1 MPRTSVVNAV
11 QYRLRRLLAIAAA
24 VFTVPALAVIVGSA
38 PNANAFSREGLPVEY
53 LDVYSTA
60 MGRNI
65 RVQFQPGGAAA
76 PTSSPGGAAAPT
88 SSPGGAAAPTSSPA
102 GAAAPTSSPAGAAA
116 PTSSPS
122 GTKAV
127 YLLDGMRAQ
136 DDYSGWDIN
145 TPAFEW
151 FYQSGISTVMPVGGQ
166 SSFYTDWYSPS
177 SFNKQPYTYKWE
189 TFLTSELPLWLAA
202 NKQISMTGNGVVGL
216 SMSGGA
222 ALILSAYHPE
232 QFKYAA
238 SLSGFLNPSALLMQ
252 QAIRV
257 AMLDAGGYNV
267 DNMWGAPWD
276 GAWKRNDPIKQV
288 SRIVANGTRL
298 WIYCAPGGSTP
309 LDEGADPNQAF
320 NADSLESMAI
330 KSNKDF
336 QEAYAKAGGNNATFV
351 FPTSGNHAW
360 PYWGQQLNSLKP
372 DLITSLNS

>member
-1 MPRTSVVNAV
+1 
-11 QYRLRRLLAIAAA
+11 
-24 VFTVPALAVIVGSA
+24 
-38 PNANAFSREGLPVEY
+38 
-53 LDVYSTA
+53 
-60 MGRNI
+60 
-65 RVQFQPGGAAA
+65 
-76 PTSSPGGAAAPT
+76 
-88 SSPGGAAAPTSSPA
+88 
-102 GAAAPTSSPAGAAA
+102 
-116 PTSSPS
+116 
-122 GTKAV
+122 
-127 YLLDGMRAQ
+127 
-136 DDYSGWDIN
+136 
-145 TPAFEW
+145 
-151 FYQSGISTVMPVGGQ
+151 
-166 SSFYTDWYSPS
+166 
-177 SFNKQPYTYKWE
+177 
-189 TFLTSELPLWLAA
+189 
-202 NKQISMTGNGVVGL
+202 MTGNGVVGL

-309 LDEGADPNQAF
+309 LDERADPNQAF
-320 NADSLESMAI
+320 NADSLESTAI

-372 DLITSLNS
+372 DLITTLNG

>member
-1 MPRTSVVNAV
+1 MHRTSVVNAV
-11 QYRLRRLLAIAAA
+11 QKRLRRLLAIAA
-24 VFTVPALAVIVGSA
+24 VTLTLPALAVVVGGTPS
-38 PNANAFSREGLPVEY
+38 ANAFSREGLPVEY
-53 LDVYSTA
+53 LDVYSTS
-60 MGRNI
+60 MGRNVH
-65 RVQFQPGGAAA
+65 VQFQPGGAVA
-76 PTSSPGGAAAPT
+76 PTSGLGGP
-88 SSPGGAAAPTSSPA
+88 
-102 GAAAPTSSPAGAAA
+102 
-116 PTSSPS
+116 
-122 GTKAV
+122 KAV

-136 DDYSGWDIN
+136 DDYNGWDIN

-189 TFLTSELPLWLAA
+189 TFLTNELPLWLAA
-202 NKQISMTGNGVVGL
+202 NKHVSMTGNGVVGL

-222 ALILSAYHPE
+222 ALILSAYHPA
-232 QFKYAA
+232 QFRYAA
-238 SLSGFLNPSALLMQ
+238 SLSGFLNPSALVMQ

-276 GAWKRNDPIKQV
+276 AAWKRNDPIVQV

-309 LDEGADPNQAF
+309 LDVNADPDQAF
-320 NADSLESMAI
+320 NANSLESMAI

-336 QEAYAKAGGNNATFV
+336 QEAYAKAGGSNATFV
-351 FPTSGNHAW
+351 FPPSGNHAW
-360 PYWGQQLNSLKP
+360 PYWGQQLSSLKP
-372 DLITSLNS
+372 DLIATLNG

>member
-1 MPRTSVVNAV
+1 MRRTSVVNAV
-11 QYRLRRLLAIAAA
+11 PNRLRRLLAVAAA
-24 VFTVPALAVIVGSA
+24 LLTLPALAVVVGGT
-38 PNANAFSREGLPVEY
+38 PNASAFSREGLPVEY
-53 LDVYSTA
+53 LDVYSTS

-65 RVQFQPGGAAA
+65 RVQFQPGGQ
-76 PTSSPGGAAAPT
+76 
-88 SSPGGAAAPTSSPA
+88 
-102 GAAAPTSSPAGAAA
+102 
-116 PTSSPS
+116 
-122 GTKAV
+122 KAV

-145 TPAFEW
+145 TQAFEW
-151 FYQSGISTVMPVGGQ
+151 FYESGISTVMPVGGQ

-202 NKQISMTGNGVVGL
+202 NKQVSMTGNGVVGL
-216 SMSGGA
+216 SMSGGS
-222 ALILSAYHPE
+222 ALILSAYHPG

-252 QAIRV
+252 QAIRI
-257 AMLDAGGYNV
+257 AMLDAGSYNV

-276 GAWKRNDPIKQV
+276 SAWKRNDPIKQV

-298 WIYCAPGGSTP
+298 WIYCAPGGNSP
-309 LDEGADPNQAF
+309 INANPDPNQQF
-320 NADSLESMAI
+320 NADSLEGMAI

-351 FPTSGNHAW
+351 FPSAGNHAW
-360 PYWGQQLNSLKP
+360 PYWGQQLTSLKP
-372 DLITSLNS
+372 DLIATLNG

>member
-1 MPRTSVVNAV
+1 MRRTSVVNAV
-11 QYRLRRLLAIAAA
+11 QDRPRRLLAIAAA
-24 VFTVPALAVIVGSA
+24 VFTLPALAVVVGGT
-38 PNANAFSREGLPVEY
+38 PNANAFSRDGLPVEY

-60 MGRNI
+60 MGRDV

-76 PTSSPGGAAAPT
+76 PTSSLGGTAAPTSGPGGAAAPTSGPGGAAAPTSGPGGAAAPT
-88 SSPGGAAAPTSSPA
+88 SSLGGQ
-102 GAAAPTSSPAGAAA
+102 
-116 PTSSPS
+116 
-122 GTKAV
+122 KAV

-151 FYQSGISTVMPVGGQ
+151 FYESGISTVMPVGGQ

-189 TFLTSELPLWLAA
+189 TFLTNELPLWLAT

-222 ALILSAYHPE
+222 ALILSAYHPA
-232 QFKYAA
+232 QFRHAA

-276 GAWKRNDPIKQV
+276 GAWKRNDPIMQV

-320 NADSLESMAI
+320 NANNLESMAI

-336 QEAYAKAGGNNATFV
+336 QDAYAKAGGDNATFV
-351 FPTSGNHAW
+351 FPSSGNHAW
-360 PYWGQQLNSLKP
+360 PYWGQQLMSLKP
-372 DLITSLNS
+372 DLIATLNG

>member
-65 RVQFQPGGAAA
+65 RVQFR
-76 PTSSPGGAAAPT
+76 
-88 SSPGGAAAPTSSPA
+88 PA
-102 GAAAPTSSPAGAAA
+102 GAAAPTSSPGGAAA

-166 SSFYTDWYSPS
+166 SSFYTHWYSPS
-177 SFNKQPYTYKWE
+177 SFNKQTYTYKWE
-189 TFLTSELPLWLAA
+189 TFLTSELPLWLAT
-202 NKQISMTGNGVVGL
+202 NKQVSMTGNGVVGL

-298 WIYCAPGGSTP
+298 WIYCAPGGSTA

-320 NADSLESMAI
+320 NTDSLGSMAF

-336 QEAYAKAGGNNATFV
+336 QEAYAKAGGNNA
-351 FPTSGNHAW
+351 
-360 PYWGQQLNSLKP
+360 
-372 DLITSLNS
+372 

>member
-11 QYRLRRLLAIAAA
+11 HYRLPRLLAIAAA
-24 VFTVPALAVIVGSA
+24 VLTLPALAVVVGGA

-53 LDVYSTA
+53 LDVYSTS

-76 PTSSPGGAAAPT
+76 PTFSPGGAAAPT
-88 SSPGGAAAPTSSPA
+88 SSPSGA
-102 GAAAPTSSPAGAAA
+102 
-116 PTSSPS
+116 
-122 GTKAV
+122 KAV

-232 QFKYAA
+232 QFRYAA
-238 SLSGFLNPSALLMQ
+238 SLSGFLNPSALFMQ
-252 QAIRV
+252 QAIRI

-276 GAWKRNDPIKQV
+276 GAWNRNDPIKQV

-309 LDEGADPNQAF
+309 LDERADPNQAF
-320 NADSLESMAI
+320 NADSLESTAI

-372 DLITSLNS
+372 DLITTLNG